1 VEIETKGV
9 AMKQIALALIIVTLL
24 AGASGG
30 FYGFRVAAP
39 NLNPAKAAQASE
51 PSPTALQ
58 PNASVFDLPAIVTN
72 LGSPADTWIRLEASF
87 IYDPKITP
95 HPDALGGQIS
105 DDILAFLRTI
115 SLSQVQGIAG
125 LQNLRLDINER
136 AAIRSNGAVKE
147 LVIRSL
153 VIQ

>member
-1 VEIETKGV
+1 
-9 AMKQIALALIIVTLL
+9 MKQIAFALLIVTAL

-30 FYGFRVAAP
+30 FYGFRLAAP
-39 NLNPAKAAQASE
+39 SPRAEAEHAAEPAS
-51 PSPTALQ
+51 TGLQ
-58 PNASVFDLPAIVTN
+58 PNSAVFDLPAIVTN
-72 LGSPADTWIRLEASF
+72 LGSPQDTWIRLEASF
-87 IYDPKITP
+87 IYDPKLTL
-95 HPDALGGQIS
+95 HPDALGGQIG

-115 SLSQVQGIAG
+115 SLSQIQGIAG

-136 AAIRSNGAVKE
+136 AAIRSNGSVKE

>member
-1 VEIETKGV
+1 
-9 AMKQIALALIIVTLL
+9 MKQIALALIIVTLL

-39 NLNPAKAAQASE
+39 NLASAGKEAKAPE
-51 PSPTALQ
+51 PPPTALQ
-58 PNASVFDLPAIVTN
+58 PNASVFDLPPIVTN
-72 LGSPADTWIRLEASF
+72 LGSPQDTWIRLEASF
-87 IYDPKITP
+87 IYDPKVTP
-95 HPDALGGQIS
+95 HPEALGGQIG

-115 SLSQVQGIAG
+115 SLTQVQGIAG

-136 AAIRSNGAVKE
+136 ASIRSNGAVRE